1 MLRERTCALA
11 TGLAVAVCGSA
22 PLVTG
27 VAWLWVAPVVAIP
40 AALAWALSVDG

>member
-11 TGLAVAVCGSA
+11 IGLAVAVCASA

-27 VAWLWVAPVVAIP
+27 VAWLWIAPVVAIP
-40 AALAWALSVDG
+40 AALAWALSLDG

>member
-11 TGLAVAVCGSA
+11 AGLAVAVCASA

-27 VAWLWVAPVVAIP
+27 VAWLWAAALVAVP
-40 AALAWALSVDG
+40 AALAWAVSVDR